1 MLTQYIQAAMR
12 QAKYKVLPEDEGFY
26 GEIPN
31 FQGVWA
37 NAETLEEC
45 REELSEVLEE
55 WIFLHLADK
64 TPLPVVN
71 GLKLSV
77 ERVAETL

>member
-1 MLTQYIQAAMR
+1 MLNQYLQAAMR
-12 QAKYKVLPEDEGFY
+12 QAKYKILPDDEGFY
-26 GEIPN
+26 GEIPD

-45 REELSEVLEE
+45 RDELAEVLEE

-77 ERVAETL
+77 EKAAETL

>member
-1 MLTQYIQAAMR
+1 MLTQYIQTAMR
-12 QAKYKVLPEDEGFY
+12 QAKYKILADNEGFF
-26 GEIPN
+26 GEIPG

-37 NAETLEEC
+37 NADTLEEC
-45 REELSEVLEE
+45 REELEEVLEG
-55 WIFLHLADK
+55 WIFLHLSDN

-77 ERVAETL
+77 ERVSEVL